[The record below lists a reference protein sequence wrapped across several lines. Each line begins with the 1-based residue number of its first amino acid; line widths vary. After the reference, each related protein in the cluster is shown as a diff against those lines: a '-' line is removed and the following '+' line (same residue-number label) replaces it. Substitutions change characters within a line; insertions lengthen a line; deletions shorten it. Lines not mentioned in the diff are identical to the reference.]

1 MSYRDFNLL
10 KHWHATA
17 THTASWLNL
26 NHCVHVHDILSWH
39 FYALGMHHSALCLTG
54 ASLGLNCWTPAVTL
68 SLCPSHFLSL
78 PFMRDYRDPASGT
91 RMRETPPILPLRSR
105 STSTS
110 GLPRSQSTSTSGLPR
125 KDDLHQPAVKMTMWR
140 FLNTLFILI
149 VGSSKMISALQGQSV
164 APDVIDWTIG
174 VIWALMYVE
183 IQSIFLLQFWIS
195 DGFLY
200 YPLLILDHRS
210 HWFTV
215 LEIEC
220 PSSIPWLFVQTVS
233 LRFASGFI
241 AAPFI
246 LFLLAISTCCCESW
260 PEWITWM
267 RYWSHSCATTATSRY
282 ILWVK
287 VFSNVLWRGWLQRN
301 SVLRL

>member
-1 MSYRDFNLL
+1 
-10 KHWHATA
+10 
-17 THTASWLNL
+17 
-26 NHCVHVHDILSWH
+26 VHR
-39 FYALGMHHSALCLTG
+39 SALCLTG
-54 ASLGLNCWTPAVTL
+54 ASLGLICRTPAVTL
-68 SLCPSHFLSL
+68 SLCPSRFPSL
-78 PFMRDYRDPASGT
+78 PFIRNHRDPASGT
-91 RMRETPPILPLRSR
+91 RMRDTPPIRLLRSR

-110 GLPRSQSTSTSGLPR
+110 GLPRSQSTSTSGFPRNRSTPTSGLPR

-183 IQSIFLLQFWIS
+183 IRSIFLLQFWIS

-233 LRFASGFI
+233 LRFAGGFI

-246 LFLLAISTCCCESW
+246 LFLLAISTCCCES
-260 PEWITWM
+260 
-267 RYWSHSCATTATSRY
+267 
-282 ILWVK
+282 
-287 VFSNVLWRGWLQRN
+287 
-301 SVLRL
+301 